1 LLLLLLLL
9 GLCPWLKHLNVK
21 KEVKI
26 VYEDV
31 KGFYKVR
38 VFLREKKK
46 EKKREKVGGGVKGNG

>member
-1 LLLLLLLL
+1 
-9 GLCPWLKHLNVK
+9 
-21 KEVKI
+21 VKI

>member
-1 LLLLLLLL
+1 LLLFLLLLLLLLL

-46 EKKREKVGGGVKGNG
+46 EKKRKGWWWC